1 MVSVEKNGRVRKLR
15 KERRGN
21 YFFRILLVPLITGI
35 VYLGVKISMPIIEQQ
50 KIEPKQAIADYNTT
64 AMESKLIATD
74 EPNPYQAK
82 YRDKVNEIIKNSIED
97 ENIIQSTVKEWNPT
111 VTSQT
116 GEHIVQY
123 SFQSKDFYEMEEAVS
138 NAISLTKKDFS
149 VWHLGRG
156 YDDQSVKMFVAT
168 TDLTYK
174 YIVHLHWVENEGW
187 LPILVQEVKEL
198 TY

>member
-1 MVSVEKNGRVRKLR
+1 MASIEKNGRVRKLR
-15 KERRGN
+15 RERRGN
-21 YFFRILLVPLITGI
+21 YFFLILLVPLLVGI
-35 VYLGVKISMPIIEQQ
+35 VYLGVKISVPYIEQQ
-50 KIEPKQAIADYNTT
+50 KIEPKQALAEHSTQDT
-64 AMESKLIATD
+64 ESKPIATD

-82 YRDKVNEIIKNSIED
+82 FRDKVNEIIKNSIED
-97 ENIIQSTVKEWNPT
+97 VNIIQSTVKEWKPT

-116 GEHIVQY
+116 GDHIVQY
-123 SFQSKDFYEMEEAVS
+123 SFQSNDFYEMEEAVS

-156 YDDQSVKMFVAT
+156 YDDQSVKVFVAT

-174 YIVHLHWVENEGW
+174 YVVYLHWVENEGW
-187 LPILVQEVKEL
+187 LPILVQEVKQL